1 MVAAMPGA
9 QIIGRD
15 SELAQ
20 LDAALADALAGRGS
34 VFLLSGEPGIGK
46 TRLAEELS
54 ARAAARGAGV
64 HWGRAW
70 ESEGA
75 PVAWPWV
82 QILRSFA
89 RRPGGDALLRS
100 EQTKDL
106 ALLLPE
112 LGAAPGSYDAEQA
125 HFRLAWALT
134 ALLDALTAEQPQVLV
149 FDDLHAVDAT
159 SLALLQAVAR
169 ESLRL
174 RLLIIGTYRDVEAR
188 STPELGAALA
198 RLSRS
203 GRAQPLGRL
212 GADAVTQLMEASLQT
227 PVPAAVAQ
235 SVFKAT
241 EGNPLFVDAVGR
253 LLASR
258 GQLAALP
265 AHWPLPD
272 TVRETLL
279 QRFELL
285 TPPTRA
291 LLDAASVL
299 GREVPRTVLQ
309 EASGAAAGDVLAAL
323 DEGAAKGV
331 LEAGAPQAP
340 ALRFAHVLY
349 RDALYQALSAKRR
362 VELHAACGAA
372 LEKIHRHEL
381 DARSAELAHHF
392 MQAAPVLSWAKARE
406 YSARAGERSMEL
418 LAFSDAV
425 AHFSRALEALDAQ
438 TDADPLPRAE
448 LLWRLGEAQVRSG
461 ALKAGRESCQR
472 SAALAKQ
479 HHAPKLVA
487 RAALTMGA
495 ELTAGQPNPEL
506 ARVLE
511 DALAALG
518 DDEPGLK
525 AQLRARAAAAQV
537 PSIDMPRLCAMAKQ
551 AIAEARAV
559 GDPRVL
565 AQVLSTAR
573 SVFTPRDDLHD
584 RIALDSELAG
594 LARTLG
600 ARHLK
605 LQAHERLVL
614 DAAEQ
619 GDDAGVA
626 AHLDACEQLGQEL
639 GSPNYQW
646 RTPLLRMMWATV
658 QGRVADSERHE
669 QTARALIA
677 QLESR
682 RGLVAVECL
691 KLLRAHLSGS
701 VEEEQRALATVD
713 VVLGGDAGAAVWG
726 PLFRSLLTVR
736 RGDFRELQALVSAG
750 RPPFPMLALA
760 GTGLAILGEV
770 WAATGERERLEE
782 LYPLLLP
789 YADRFVIA
797 TAIML
802 CTGPAAY
809 PLGLVA
815 AALGKKAE
823 ARAHLE
829 AAIALATRAGAE
841 PYRQLSAEALRRL
854 DGERPAPARATAP
867 AAPPALTRE
876 GELWSIVWAG
886 ETAKLK
892 HSKGL
897 VFLAE
902 LIRQAGRELHVTELI
917 ALEAAGDADAP
928 DVGLSA
934 GDAGE
939 LLDAKARA
947 AYQVRLEELEDT
959 LREAESFGDRARAAK
974 ARAEREAIADELARA
989 VGLGGRSRKA
999 ASATERARIN
1009 VQRRL
1014 RDVIGRIR
1022 EQSPALGGHLEAF
1035 VRTGLYCSYRPI

>member
-1 MVAAMPGA
+1 MSGA

-15 SELAQ
+15 SELEQ
-20 LDAALADALAGRGS
+20 LDAALSDALEGRGS

-46 TRLAEELS
+46 TRLAQELS
-54 ARAAARGAGV
+54 AHAAERGAAV

-82 QILRSFA
+82 QILRACA
-89 RRPGGDALLRS
+89 RRPGGDALLRT

-112 LGAAPGSYDAEQA
+112 LGAAPGAFDAEQA
-125 HFRLAWALT
+125 QFRLASALT
-134 ALLDALTAEQPQVLV
+134 ALLETLAAGQPQVLV

-169 ESLRL
+169 ETLRL
-174 RLLIIGTYRDVEAR
+174 RLLIVGTYRDVEAR
-188 STPELGAALA
+188 ATPELSASLA
-198 RLSRS
+198 RLARS

-212 GADAVTQLMEASLQT
+212 GADAVSQLMQASLNT
-227 PVPAAVAQ
+227 AVPASVAQ

-258 GQLAALP
+258 GQLEALP
-265 AHWPLPD
+265 ARWALPD

-279 QRFELL
+279 QRFELISA
-285 TPPTRA
+285 PTRA
-291 LLDAASVL
+291 VLEVASVL
-299 GREVPRTVLQ
+299 GREPSRAALQ
-309 EASGAAAGDVLAAL
+309 QASGATAEAVLAAL
-323 DEGAAKGV
+323 EEGASKGV
-331 LEAGAPQAP
+331 LEHDAAHASAP
-340 ALRFAHVLY
+340 RFAHVLY
-349 RDALYQALSAKRR
+349 RDALYQALPARRR

-372 LEKIHRHEL
+372 LEQLHRHEL
-381 DARSAELAHHF
+381 DACSAELAHHF
-392 MQAAPVLSWAKARE
+392 LQAAPVLMWTKAFE
-406 YSARAGERSMEL
+406 YATRAGQRSMEL

-425 AHFSRALEALDAQ
+425 AHFSRALEALDA
-438 TDADPLPRAE
+438 AANGEPLQRAE
-448 LLWRLGEAQVRSG
+448 LLWRLGEAQMRSG
-461 ALKAGRESCQR
+461 ALKAGRDSCLK
-472 SAALAKQ
+472 SVALAKE

-487 RAALTMGA
+487 RAALTLGA
-495 ELTAGQPNPEL
+495 ELTVGQPNFEL

-537 PSIDMPRLCAMAKQ
+537 PSVDMLRLVAMARQ
-551 AIAEARAV
+551 AIAEARAL
-559 GDPRVL
+559 GDARVL

-573 SVFTPRDDLHD
+573 SVFTPRDDLHA
-584 RIALDSELAG
+584 RIALDDELIGLAG
-594 LARTLG
+594 TLG

-605 LQAHERLVL
+605 LQAHVRRVL

-619 GDDAGVA
+619 GDDGAVA
-626 AHLDACEQLGQEL
+626 LHLDACEQLGQEL
-639 GSPNYQW
+639 GSPVYQW
-646 RTPLLRMMWATV
+646 RTPALRMMWATQ

-669 QTARALIA
+669 KTARALIA
-677 QLESR
+677 QLETHR
-682 RGLVAVECL
+682 PLVSVESL
-691 KLLRAHLSGS
+691 RLLRAQLSGT
-701 VEEEQRALATVD
+701 VEEQVQVLTAVEAAFAGD
-713 VVLGGDAGAAVWG
+713 VAASIWG
-726 PLFRSLLTVR
+726 PLFRAQAHLR
-736 RGDFRELQALVSAG
+736 RGDLREAQSLVSVG
-750 RPPFPMLALA
+750 RIPFPLVALA
-760 GTGLAILGEV
+760 GTGLAMIGEV
-770 WAATGERERLEE
+770 CAATGERERLEE
-782 LYPLLLP
+782 IYQALLP
-789 YADRFVIA
+789 YADRFVVA

-829 AAIALATRAGAE
+829 SAIALSARAGAE
-841 PYRQLSAEALRRL
+841 PYRQLASEALRRL
-854 DGERPAPARATAP
+854 DGERAQPPPPAPRP
-867 AAPPALTRE
+867 AASLAMTRE
-876 GELWSIVWAG
+876 GELWSLSWGGDTVR
-886 ETAKLK
+886 LK

-902 LIRQAGRELHVTELI
+902 LIRHAGRELHVTELI
-917 ALEAAGDADAP
+917 ALEAGGEADGIDAGMI
-928 DVGLSA
+928 A
-934 GDAGE
+934 GDAGD

-947 AYQVRLEELEDT
+947 AYQARLEELDDT
-959 LREAESFGDRARAAK
+959 LREAESFGDRTRAAK

-1014 RDVIGRIR
+1014 RDVIERIR

-1035 VRTGLYCSYRPI
+1035 VRTGLYCSYRPV